1 MNNHKTFYRFSII
14 TLLQANKTKVF
25 FNKLFVNNINN
36 MSCNNIDSVAK
47 KHQSQQTNIM
57 QIFIFKLMQINFQN
71 LKFMH
76 KLIQFMLC
84 CES

>member
-47 KHQSQQTNIM
+47 KTSKSTDKYHANIY
-57 QIFIFKLMQINFQN
+57 I
-71 LKFMH
+71 
-76 KLIQFMLC
+76 
-84 CES
+84 